1 VKLLIDLAA
10 EHAQESYRVA
20 GRCFEGVLLIKRGDS
35 RAGAQMLRAA
45 LGELPEA
52 AFLMHSAVLLAE
64 LAEGLG
70 GAGQIAEGLAAVDD
84 ALARAER
91 TAGRW
96 CVAELLRKK
105 GELLLRRGAP
115 AAAADAEECFRQA
128 LDWSRRQGALWWEL
142 GSASSLARLWHQQ
155 GLTEPARELLAPV
168 YGHFTEGF
176 DTADLRAAKTLLDS
190 FG

>member
-1 VKLLIDLAA
+1 MKS
-10 EHAQESYRVA
+10 EKYSVA

-35 RAGAQMLRAA
+35 DAGARLLRAA

-52 AFLMHSAVLLAE
+52 AFHMDSAVLLAE

-70 GAGQIAEGLAAVDD
+70 GAGQIAEGLAAVDEG
-84 ALARAER
+84 LARAER
-91 TAGRW
+91 TGGRW

-105 GELLLRRGAP
+105 GELLLLRGAP
-115 AAAADAEECFRQA
+115 AAAAGAEDCFRQA

-142 GSASSLARLWHQQ
+142 GSATSLARLWHQQ

-168 YGHFTEGF
+168 YRRFTEGF
-176 DTADLRAAKTLLDS
+176 DTADLRAAKVLLDELAP
-190 FG
+190 G